1 MESRHISIVSPG
13 GQAHAYPSLGLCS
26 ELRKRG
32 WRVTFVI
39 EDRLAELVRQGGC
52 EPVIYTPLGLQ
63 VDRKWDD
70 LAKMP
75 PSHPG
80 WFELYASVSWP
91 WLAKNA
97 AVTVEQVSKFYDA
110 NPPDVVLYD
119 RSAFAGRIVA
129 HRSNCTAIQTFPS
142 FAPDDGFL
150 YWRDGVCF
158 NPPPLLEF
166 SNTLD
171 SFFHSVGIRKNG
183 NLWHTEDLNI
193 CFIPRELQF
202 HGELFDDRYSFVGPC
217 LDRPFRRIWSNNA
230 AGKPIILISGQ
241 SGSTDVEFFRS
252 FIQALTGTN
261 YHVILS
267 VGDQIADASLA
278 PLPNNF
284 DVNHF
289 ASHLEILPHAS
300 LLICRGGTGITLEAI
315 YYGVR
320 TILLP
325 VNPDQEAW
333 VYRMEQLGLGIRIQ
347 TDAATAEVIRDTI
360 DRTLGDSLMQTRVDR
375 MKTVVRQCGGAAT
388 AVDKIEEFLRVRQ
401 DRN

>member
-1 MESRHISIVSPG
+1 M
-13 GQAHAYPSLGLCS
+13 
-26 ELRKRG
+26 
-32 WRVTFVI
+32 TFVI